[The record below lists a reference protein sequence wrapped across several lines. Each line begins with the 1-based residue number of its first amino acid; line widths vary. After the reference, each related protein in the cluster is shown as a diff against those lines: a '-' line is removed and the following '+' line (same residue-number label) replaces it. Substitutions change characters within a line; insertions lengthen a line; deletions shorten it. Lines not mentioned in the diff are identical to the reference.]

1 MLPKL
6 LDVPISTYL
15 MVLAKMRRPS
25 ATPEASTPRSFSSN
39 TTSAASLATSV
50 AVSTEIPTSAPCS
63 ASASLTPSPR
73 KPTER
78 PVRRSETTSRAFCS
92 GEIRAKMVLFCAA
105 SSNALSSRVSIS
117 APVIVPLDA
126 KPKSAQ
132 TFSATC
138 GLSPVATLT
147 SMPKAASCASESRA
161 AALGSSENTRNPSS
175 RRPASSPVS
184 MVVSPGAALLA
195 TATNVGRRRTAPT
208 ASAARRRAPPRT
220 WPAPARCT
228 LHQEHAAPVVIEH
241 T

>member
-1 MLPKL
+1 
-6 LDVPISTYL
+6 
-15 MVLAKMRRPS
+15 
-25 ATPEASTPRSFSSN
+25 
-39 TTSAASLATSV
+39 
-50 AVSTEIPTSAPCS
+50 
-63 ASASLTPSPR
+63 
-73 KPTER
+73 
-78 PVRRSETTSRAFCS
+78 VRRSETTSRAFCS

-195 TATNVGRRRTAPT
+195 TATTRRPSAKSADSVCCAASGTAT
-208 ASAARRRAPPRT
+208 HLASTCSGAPFTRSTRRPSSSSTHDMARR
-220 WPAPARCT
+220 
-228 LHQEHAAPVVIEH
+228 V
-241 T
+241 